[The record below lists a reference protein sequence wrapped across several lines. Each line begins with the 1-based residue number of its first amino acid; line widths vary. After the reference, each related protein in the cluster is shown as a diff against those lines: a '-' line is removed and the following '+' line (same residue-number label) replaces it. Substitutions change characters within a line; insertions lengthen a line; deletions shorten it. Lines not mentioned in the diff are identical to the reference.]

1 MSPTELPVNVTMPL
15 IISGGSSHS
24 AAVQDICELCS
35 KLIIETSTRHA
46 YATIL
51 TPAFR
56 WWYRW
61 ICSRAVIH
69 LCACRGVN
77 SDQLKA
83 RITGVSSIVTNRVA
97 SKCHHAILYV
107 SWIIT
112 QCCRAILTCVLVIVY
127 CQEFLDEAIHIYS
140 VLDYS

>member
-35 KLIIETSTRHA
+35 KLIIETTTCHA

-69 LCACRGVN
+69 LCTCRGVN

-83 RITGVSSIVTNRVA
+83 QITGVGSIVTNRVA
-97 SKCHHAILYV
+97 SECHHAILYV

-112 QCCRAILTCVLVIVY
+112 QCCRAILTCA
-127 CQEFLDEAIHIYS
+127 CYS
-140 VLDYS
+140 ILPRVFVG